1 MQKNSDAAAAADE
14 EDIAEEFLMGYNSDN
29 D

>member
-1 MQKNSDAAAAADE
+1 MQKNSDAAADE